1 MLSEFRSFCSNLRNE
16 LSYLKLV
23 PNVVTK
29 VGGGMEDLRSEKTR
43 LDGIR
48 AEREYL
54 IEQIR
59 LTERTIKRSRELIK
73 QLDEMLAKDRLKP

>member
-1 MLSEFRSFCSNLRNE
+1 
-16 LSYLKLV
+16 
-23 PNVVTK
+23 
-29 VGGGMEDLRSEKTR
+29 MEDLRSEKTR

-73 QLDEMLAKDRLKP
+73 QLDEMLAKDCLKP